1 MNDIERCHDYAALT
15 KVWLASVR
23 ATHDFLAEKDIE
35 FYIQRIPYDYMPAVE
50 LYAIR
55 DDKGE
60 WCAFIGIGDDM
71 IEMLFSH
78 PDEMGKGYGSRL
90 LRFAVEHKG
99 VSKVDVNE
107 QNQRALGFYQKHG
120 FRVTGRDAF
129 DGEGMPY
136 PILHLER

>member
-1 MNDIERCHDYAALT
+1 
-15 KVWLASVR
+15 
-23 ATHDFLAEKDIE
+23 
-35 FYIQRIPYDYMPAVE
+35 
-50 LYAIR
+50 
-55 DDKGE
+55 
-60 WCAFIGIGDDM
+60 M

-78 PDEMGKGYGSRL
+78 PDVMGKGYGSRL

-129 DGEGMPY
+129 DGEGKPY